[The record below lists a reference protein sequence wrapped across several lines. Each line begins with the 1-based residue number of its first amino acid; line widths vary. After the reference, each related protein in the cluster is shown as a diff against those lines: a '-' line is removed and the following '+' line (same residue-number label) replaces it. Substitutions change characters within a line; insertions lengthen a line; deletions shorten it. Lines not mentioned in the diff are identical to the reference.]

1 MAIAGP
7 DGVDAAIK
15 AGVDLDGRPI
25 TEAMLALYN
34 QVMDLESQR
43 ARSGVLKS
51 MRNRVVKTGAKHFD
65 QDTLNQRLLDA
76 GWDGLKD
83 KEIAF
88 FYGVSPCDGDAL
100 PGSILA
106 ELLHRVDHLW
116 LELFQGTG
124 LAQIK
129 AFASGVLGQVLEM
142 KGSLSIGKELNRRA
156 LTALAKRIAE
166 RQKRSVFSELP
177 IHRVDMTE

>member
-15 AGVDLDGRPI
+15 AGVDLDGSPI
-25 TEAMLALYN
+25 PQEMLELYN
-34 QVMDLESQR
+34 QVMDLESKR

-65 QDTLNQRLLDA
+65 QTTLNNRLQDA

-88 FYGVSPCDGDAL
+88 YYG
-100 PGSILA
+100 
-106 ELLHRVDHLW
+106 
-116 LELFQGTG
+116 
-124 LAQIK
+124 
-129 AFASGVLGQVLEM
+129 
-142 KGSLSIGKELNRRA
+142 
-156 LTALAKRIAE
+156 
-166 RQKRSVFSELP
+166 
-177 IHRVDMTE
+177 

>member
-15 AGVDLDGRPI
+15 AGVDLDGSPI
-25 TEAMLALYN
+25 PEAMLALYN

-43 ARSGVLKS
+43 ARSGFLKS

-65 QDTLNQRLLDA
+65 QETLNQRLLEA

-88 FYGVSPCDGDAL
+88 FYG
-100 PGSILA
+100 
-106 ELLHRVDHLW
+106 
-116 LELFQGTG
+116 
-124 LAQIK
+124 
-129 AFASGVLGQVLEM
+129 
-142 KGSLSIGKELNRRA
+142 
-156 LTALAKRIAE
+156 
-166 RQKRSVFSELP
+166 
-177 IHRVDMTE
+177 

>member
-15 AGVDLDGRPI
+15 AGVDLDGTPI
-25 TEAMLALYN
+25 PEAMLALYN

-65 QDTLNQRLLDA
+65 QETLNQRLLEA
-76 GWDGLKD
+76 GWDGLKE

-88 FYGVSPCDGDAL
+88 FYG
-100 PGSILA
+100 
-106 ELLHRVDHLW
+106 
-116 LELFQGTG
+116 
-124 LAQIK
+124 
-129 AFASGVLGQVLEM
+129 
-142 KGSLSIGKELNRRA
+142 
-156 LTALAKRIAE
+156 
-166 RQKRSVFSELP
+166 
-177 IHRVDMTE
+177 

>member
-15 AGVDLDGRPI
+15 AGVDLDGSPI
-25 TEAMLALYN
+25 PEAMLVLYN

-65 QDTLNQRLLDA
+65 QETLNQRLLEA

-88 FYGVSPCDGDAL
+88 FYG
-100 PGSILA
+100 
-106 ELLHRVDHLW
+106 
-116 LELFQGTG
+116 
-124 LAQIK
+124 
-129 AFASGVLGQVLEM
+129 
-142 KGSLSIGKELNRRA
+142 
-156 LTALAKRIAE
+156 
-166 RQKRSVFSELP
+166 
-177 IHRVDMTE
+177 

>member
-15 AGVDLDGRPI
+15 AGVDLDGSPI
-25 TEAMLALYN
+25 PDAMLSLYN
-34 QVMDLESQR
+34 RVMDLESQR

-65 QDTLNQRLLDA
+65 QNALNQQLLDA

-88 FYGVSPCDGDAL
+88 YYG
-100 PGSILA
+100 
-106 ELLHRVDHLW
+106 
-116 LELFQGTG
+116 
-124 LAQIK
+124 
-129 AFASGVLGQVLEM
+129 
-142 KGSLSIGKELNRRA
+142 
-156 LTALAKRIAE
+156 
-166 RQKRSVFSELP
+166 
-177 IHRVDMTE
+177 